1 MAPQP
6 IVIVGSGGMGREVL
20 QLVRDIE
27 THSPGSWEFAGFL
40 DEMTPAPELMVS
52 VNAHYVGRPSDA
64 KCLNDLPNNCAF
76 AVAVGS
82 GIDRSVNFDLLCVA
96 GLVPATLI
104 HPAAV
109 VGSVVAMEP
118 GQTVCA
124 GTVITT
130 NVQLGVG
137 TQINM
142 LCTVAHDVVL
152 GDFVTLSPG
161 AIISGGVTIG
171 SFATIGSN
179 ASVIPGVTLGEGC
192 TVGAGAAVIRDVE
205 PGSTVVGVPARAIPR
220 RRS

>member
-1 MAPQP
+1 
-6 IVIVGSGGMGREVL
+6 MGREVL

-40 DEMTPAPELMVS
+40 DEVTPAPNLMAS
-52 VNAHYVGRPSDA
+52 VNAHYVGRPSDPT
-64 KCLNDLPNNCAF
+64 CLNDLPNNCAF
-76 AVAVGS
+76 TVAVGS
-82 GIDRSVNFDLLCVA
+82 GIDRSVNFDLLGAA
-96 GLVPATLI
+96 GLDPATLI
-104 HPAAV
+104 HPTAV
-109 VGSVVAMEP
+109 VGSVVTMEP

-142 LCTVAHDVVL
+142 LCTVAHDVVV

-161 AIISGGVTIG
+161 AIISGDVTIG

-179 ASVIPGVTLGEGC
+179 ASVIPSVTLGEGC

-205 PGSTVVGVPARAIPR
+205 PGTTVVGVPARAISR
-220 RRS
+220 CSS

>member
-6 IVIVGSGGMGREVL
+6 IVIVGAGGMGREVL

-27 THSPGSWEFAGFL
+27 NHSAGSWEFAGFL
-40 DEMTPAPELMVS
+40 DEVIPAPNLMAS
-52 VNAHYVGRPSDA
+52 VNAHYVGRPSDTT
-64 KCLNDLPNNCAF
+64 CLNDLPSNCAF

-82 GIDRSVNFDLLCVA
+82 GIDRSVNFDLLGSA
-96 GLVPATLI
+96 GLEPATLI
-104 HPAAV
+104 HPTAV
-109 VGSVVAMEP
+109 VGSVVTMEP

-130 NVQLGVG
+130 NVRLGVG

-142 LCTVAHDVVL
+142 LCTVAHDVVV
-152 GDFVTLSPG
+152 GSFVTLSPG
-161 AIISGGVTIG
+161 AIISGSVTIG

-205 PGSTVVGVPARAIPR
+205 PGTTVVGVPAHPISGR
-220 RRS
+220 